1 MQGTILRSQ
10 LRTNIPG
17 DTRISGRF
25 NTDGT
30 NQPTILEGKN
40 FTVSKPSPTDVAGH
54 YIVTFGPT
62 TTDKRPVLGLVAGFA
77 SAVVATP
84 NATNSRWVVVH
95 QILTPAG
102 VVVTGSGGPVGSVV
116 LGAINQAGTLANL
129 TANDDICFEFIV
141 RNTEI
146 TS

>member
-30 NQPTILEGKN
+30 NTPTILEGKN
-40 FTVSKPSPTDVAGH
+40 FTVSKPSPEVAGH

-84 NATNSRWVVVH
+84 NPTNSRWVVVH

-129 TANDDICFEFIV
+129 TADDDICFEFIV